1 MEDKKTLRRRYA
13 KIRDA
18 VTCRE
23 EKSAAI
29 TERLLASDL
38 LCDCKTVLLYLSF
51 RSEPDTHALLRQLNE
66 RGICTAV
73 PRTDS
78 KNHTMDAVGITDFAD
93 LKPGNYGILEPDPR
107 GIASGRLPILLKNSI
122 DLILLPGLAFDCR
135 GYRLGYGGGYYDRYL
150 CGYRGKSAALAFS
163 DCVTEKLP
171 HDSHDMRIGAIV
183 CENALIFTDRT

>member
-18 VTCRE
+18 VTCRA

-122 DLILLPGLAFDCR
+122 DLILLPGLAFDRR
-135 GYRLGYGGGYYDRYL
+135 GGMDARQ
-150 CGYRGKSAALAFS
+150 
-163 DCVTEKLP
+163 
-171 HDSHDMRIGAIV
+171 
-183 CENALIFTDRT
+183 